1 MSRKTKVRRYG
12 IAVSALLGVTV
23 VALLAVNLL
32 LLAQNRRLKAS
43 VAAQPETTT
52 LLRGT
57 TVPAFQG
64 RTWLGE
70 EVRVDFDTQRRVLFF
85 FSPECHWCKQTR
97 SVWNEIV
104 RTMDRSRFQPV
115 AIATQPDGAQEF
127 VVGTSLETI
136 PLLVDFPEDLLEQ
149 YNIGIVP
156 QTIVVDSSGRIE
168 HAWAG
173 AFREADESA
182 LEDLFG
188 TDLQPITT
196 AQYDLAAGE

>member
-1 MSRKTKVRRYG
+1 MTSETNVRRCR
-12 IAVSALLGVTV
+12 ISVSAFLV
-23 VALLAVNLL
+23 VAVAALLAVNLL

-52 LLRGT
+52 LRRGT

-70 EVRVDFDTQRRVLFF
+70 EIRVDFDTQRRVLFF
-85 FSPECHWCKQTR
+85 FSPECHWCKETR
-97 SVWNEIV
+97 SVWDEIV
-104 RTMDRSRFQPV
+104 RTMDRSRYQPV
-115 AIATQPDGAQEF
+115 AIATEPDGAQEF

-136 PLLVDFPEDLLEQ
+136 PLLVDFPEGLLKQ
-149 YNIGIVP
+149 YDIEIVP

-173 AFREADESA
+173 AFREADERA

-196 AQYDLAAGE
+196 AQYDLAAGD